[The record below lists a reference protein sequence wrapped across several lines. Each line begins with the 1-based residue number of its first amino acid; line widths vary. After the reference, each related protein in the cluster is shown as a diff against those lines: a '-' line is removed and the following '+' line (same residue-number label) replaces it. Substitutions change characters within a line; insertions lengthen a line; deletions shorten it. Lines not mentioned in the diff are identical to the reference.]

1 MNVHIVNHVI
11 VGIGA
16 VLLFIAAFFGHY
28 RRAPLRVRILLL
40 LTGPVGA
47 GWSIVG
53 IYLIQHTTA
62 QGHTT
67 LPWSQFWTLS
77 HTKSNLGG
85 FGIGIL
91 TALLVNPEFYKRKRR
106 ASPASNQSLQPTA
119 GRSDV

>member
-1 MNVHIVNHVI
+1 VNVHIVNHVI

-47 GWSIVG
+47 GWTIVG

-77 HTKSNLGG
+77 HQIESRRIWNWHFNRTFGKSG
-85 FGIGIL
+85 
-91 TALLVNPEFYKRKRR
+91 V
-106 ASPASNQSLQPTA
+106 LQT
-119 GRSDV
+119 